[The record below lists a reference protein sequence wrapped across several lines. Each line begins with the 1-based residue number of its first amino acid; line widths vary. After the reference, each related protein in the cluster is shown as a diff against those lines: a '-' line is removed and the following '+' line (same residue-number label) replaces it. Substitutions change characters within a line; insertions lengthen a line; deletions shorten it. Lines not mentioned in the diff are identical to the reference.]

1 MHAVMQRDGYCR
13 CIQITSRFNLHGEE
27 GGGPESQVTVQNYQ
41 IEYFIVSS
49 VVLPATAQRMF
60 Y

>member
-13 CIQITSRFNLHGEE
+13 CIQITVRVNLHEEE

-49 VVLPATAQRMF
+49 VV
-60 Y
+60 